1 MIATVTIR
9 RILMIGALTL
19 AWCGLWR
26 SISTANI
33 VTGVAISTA
42 VSTSGVGTPGRGGIK
57 LVPLARLAWLV
68 LVDLI
73 SSTIDVAV
81 EIVTPTDRTEEGIIA
96 VNVPNHSRQHLLL
109 LIVAITLTPGTA
121 VVDADP
127 DTGTLYLHLL
137 HIDRRAST
145 VAHVEDLARL
155 AAEALPLE
163 TSGVSP

>member
-1 MIATVTIR
+1 MTTTLTIR
-9 RILMIGALTL
+9 RTLMIGALTL
-19 AWCGLWR
+19 AWCGLWG
-26 SISTANI
+26 SVSAANI

-42 VSTSGVGTPGRGGIK
+42 LSFSGVGTPGRGGIK
-57 LVPLARLAWLV
+57 LAPLAKLAWLV

-73 SSTIDVAV
+73 TSTIDVAV
-81 EIVTPTDRTEEGIIA
+81 EILTPTDRTEEGIIA
-96 VNVPNHSRQHLLL
+96 VIVPKHSRQHLLL

-137 HIDRRAST
+137 YIDRRAST

-155 AAEALPLE
+155 AAEALPLN
-163 TSGVSP
+163 TTGVRA